1 MYDFLE
7 VIHKDTKEIKI
18 VEELSDELF
27 DNDYRF
33 KQYVSN
39 SQVNY
44 PELYA
49 QQQDE
54 SLQRIKDSAND
65 PCYWNKES
73 VENGKFNN
81 DNDSDPIYRP
91 PLEIY

>member
-1 MYDFLE
+1 MYDFLM
-7 VIHKDTKEIKI
+7 VVHKITNETKI

-27 DNDYRF
+27 DNGYRF
-33 KQYVSN
+33 KQYVRN
-39 SQVNY
+39 SQVNF

-54 SLQRIKDSAND
+54 SLQRMQGSASD

-73 VENGKFNN
+73 IENGKY
-81 DNDSDPIYRP
+81 DNDMESDPIYRP
-91 PLEIY
+91 ALEIY

>member
-1 MYDFLE
+1 MYDFLM
-7 VIHKDTKEIKI
+7 VVHKITNETKI

-27 DNDYRF
+27 DNGYRF
-33 KQYVSN
+33 KQYVKN
-39 SQVNY
+39 SQVNF

-54 SLQRIKDSAND
+54 SLQRMQGSASD

-73 VENGKFNN
+73 IENGKY
-81 DNDSDPIYRP
+81 DNDMESDPIYRP
-91 PLEIY
+91 ALEIY